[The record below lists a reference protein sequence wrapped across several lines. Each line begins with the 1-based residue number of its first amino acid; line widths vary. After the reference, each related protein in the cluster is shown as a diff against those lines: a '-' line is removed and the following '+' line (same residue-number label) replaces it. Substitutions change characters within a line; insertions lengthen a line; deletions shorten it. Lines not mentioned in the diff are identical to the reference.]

1 MPRGKPVDLGIKYF
15 DTRKAAIE
23 FFRAILHSYR
33 KGQRIEDEDAKLLR
47 ALIERH
53 PERDEKIDVGID
65 FFFKEAPPDDHGDPS
80 QRCFWIQRI
89 DGSKTD
95 FSFYTCIKG
104 EPPSMKAQVMGAMRG
119 YVLEEITKA
128 KRILFDDLKN
138 EEGKIQCPI
147 TGKWI
152 SYWETHADHQAP
164 MTFEVIAKACID
176 SHQLTWET
184 FPLSKSRDC
193 QSAATFTD
201 PDLIPKFKDF
211 HRRMSANHI
220 VLTDKNHNLSEG
232 GKHRLR
238 TNKKVRQATLHLRAS

>member
-1 MPRGKPVDLGIKYF
+1 MAKPVDLGIKYF
-15 DTRKAAIE
+15 DTQKAAIA
-23 FFRAILHSYR
+23 FFKPMLQSYR
-33 KGQRIEDEDAKLLR
+33 KGQRVEEDDATLLR

-53 PERDEKIDVGID
+53 PGRDQKVGVGID
-65 FFFKEAPPDDHGDPS
+65 FFFKDDPPDDHGNPS
-80 QRCFWIQRI
+80 QRCFWIRRT
-89 DGSKTD
+89 DGSQTD
-95 FSFYTCIKG
+95 FSYRTCIKG
-104 EPPSMKAQVMGAMRG
+104 EPPSMKILVMGAMRDC
-119 YVLEEITKA
+119 VREEITEA

-138 EEGKIQCPI
+138 EEEKIQCPV

-164 MTFEVIAKACID
+164 MTFEVIAKAFIN

>member
-1 MPRGKPVDLGIKYF
+1 MAKPVDLGIKYF
-15 DTRKAAIE
+15 DTQKAAIA
-23 FFRAILHSYR
+23 FFVPMLHSYR
-33 KGQRIEDEDAKLLR
+33 RGQRVKDEDAKFLR

-53 PERDEKIDVGID
+53 PGRDQKIGVGID
-65 FFFKEAPPDDHGDPS
+65 FFFKDAPPDDHGDLS
-80 QRCFWIQRI
+80 QRCFWIQRT
-89 DGSKTD
+89 DGSQTD
-95 FSFYTCIKG
+95 FSYRNCIKG
-104 EPPSMKAQVMGAMRG
+104 EPPSMKILVMGAMRDC
-119 YVLEEITKA
+119 VREEITEA
-128 KRILFDDLKN
+128 RRVLFDDLKN
-138 EEGKIQCPI
+138 EEEKIQCPA

-164 MTFEVIAKACID
+164 MTSEVIAKACID

-220 VLTDKNHNLSEG
+220 VLTDKNRNLSEG
-232 GKHRLR
+232 DKHRLR